1 MQKITNKTKAFKIIA
16 LILDTIV
23 LLYFSLYVYWMFGI
37 PDIDT
42 NPLSQLFI
50 TINPMT
56 AGVYCLGVAMLVHL
70 IAYKN
75 ILSRCIISLPY
86 ALSTTASTVSL
97 IAMTGWRDL
106 IIFIP
111 HIFIIAAAVTIIVNQ
126 RRSTKINCNTP

>member
-1 MQKITNKTKAFKIIA
+1 MQKITNKIKAFKIIA

-37 PDIDT
+37 SDIDT
-42 NPLSQLFI
+42 NPLSHLFL

-56 AGVYCLGVAMLVHL
+56 TGVYCLGAAMLVHL
-70 IAYKN
+70 MAYKN
-75 ILSRCIISLPY
+75 ILSRCIIFLPY

-111 HIFIIAAAVTIIVNQ
+111 HIFIIAAAVIIIVKQQ
-126 RRSTKINCNTP
+126 RSAKINCNIP